1 MGDGVHQKVLEQD
14 PILYG
19 TKKMFSEI
27 AGNADTENMLAE
39 YNAGFKQ
46 DMRRFLKSD
55 EGMISGAEF
64 HVRRNTGSFGTI
76 NYMANQDG
84 FTLYDTVAYN
94 IAITKRMARTTVM
107 AVNLIIPGTVALREQ
122 HANRQFAKCVS
133 SR

>member
-1 MGDGVHQKVLEQD
+1 
-14 PILYG
+14 
-19 TKKMFSEI
+19 
-27 AGNADTENMLAE
+27 
-39 YNAGFKQ
+39 
-46 DMRRFLKSD
+46 MRRFLKSD

-94 IAITKRMARTTVM
+94 YRHNEANGEDNLM